1 MLSTVLII
9 VFMIATFEIS
19 LNGVYASNA
28 PTTSEKQTV
37 TVAAGGG
44 NNCSMDCIC
53 STRDNDKVR
62 RYSSM
67 E

>member
-19 LNGVYASNA
+19 LNGVYASNVS
-28 PTTSEKQTV
+28 TTSEKQTI

-44 NNCSMDCIC
+44 NATAPWTVFVPQEITMKSGD
-53 STRDNDKVR
+53 TVV
-62 RYSSM
+62 
-67 E
+67 